1 MAGVKISDAH
11 KAGVVETQDFRIN
24 RNTMRRHRNNIRRI
38 IEWLDENYSNYR
50 GAGGIHKLTEEQ
62 LNDPT
67 MHHFANAED
76 LEYEAINAD
85 LMLAFFADHKVL
97 TGKKK
102 EGKFRS
108 ESDMKK
114 FSHSILFGAREARKA
129 LPVDY
134 HVKVDDFMKAY
145 KKETVTKKTE
155 GKMDNEDSDP
165 ILFPLYRLICQ
176 WALQNNNVF
185 IWVFTLLQ
193 WNCMARSISIDP
205 LGFHNF
211 RCGTDSIKITYDK
224 SKADQSGE
232 KVSPKNVYANPFDPT
247 ISLFLGIGIW
257 LSLKKETFVDN
268 DSFFLGVGEAGS
280 AAHRYCLQLSDMLK
294 DFVTEV
300 AKFARPDRTKSHGTR
315 KGSAIHSTSGTT
327 MPPPLPSMAQRGEWS
342 QGSVFDVYY
351 LFAEP
356 GDQYLGRCLAG
367 LDPNSIDF
375 AVLPPYFTV
384 GLDDA
389 DVTESMAICFGDLD
403 ERYHCTGLLSIL
415 LPSIIHS
422 IDFYPSICCRLSGT
436 FFDPTATI
444 AAPRIDSPTER
455 QGHNGAWQYFVT
467 AYWNS
472 TTR

>member
-1 MAGVKISDAH
+1 M
-11 KAGVVETQDFRIN
+11 
-24 RNTMRRHRNNIRRI
+24 
-38 IEWLDENYSNYR
+38 
-50 GAGGIHKLTEEQ
+50 
-62 LNDPT
+62 
-67 MHHFANAED
+67 
-76 LEYEAINAD
+76 
-85 LMLAFFADHKVL
+85 DHKVL

-108 ESDMKK
+108 ESDIKK
-114 FSHSILFGAREARKA
+114 FSHSILFGACEARKV

-134 HVKVDDFMKAY
+134 HVKVDDFMKAC

-165 ILFPLYRLICQ
+165 IIFPLYWLICQ
-176 WALQNNNVF
+176 GALQNNNVF
-185 IWVFTLLQ
+185 IWVFMLLQ

-211 RCGTDSIKITYDK
+211 WCGTDSIKITYDK

-247 ISLFLGIGIW
+247 ISLFLGLGIW

-268 DSFFLGVGEAGS
+268 DSFFLGVGEAGP
-280 AAHRYCLQLSDMLK
+280 AAHLYCLQLLDMLK
-294 DFVTEV
+294 DFVTKV

-315 KGSAIHSTSGTT
+315 KGSTIHSTSGTT
-327 MPPPLPSMAQRGEWS
+327 MPPPLPSVAQQGEWS

-384 GLDDA
+384 GLDNA
-389 DVTESMAICFGDLD
+389 DVTKSMAICFGDLG

-422 IDFYPSICCRLSGT
+422 IHFLRAYDAS
-436 FFDPTATI
+436 
-444 AAPRIDSPTER
+444 SPE
-455 QGHNGAWQYFVT
+455 HF
-467 AYWNS
+467 
-472 TTR
+472 